1 MTKKINEFVKELPM
15 WAKAIAF
22 VIVGSLSGGVS
33 SNAMYPQ
40 INYQDNIKKMELV
53 IEKQDKDIDSINLE
67 INTLKANNEVIW
79 VKLDDIS
86 DDVKETRSDVKE
98 IANYLRDHK

>member
-1 MTKKINEFVKELPM
+1 MTKKINDYIKELPM

-40 INYQDNIKKMELV
+40 INYQDNIKKIELV
-53 IEKQDKDIDSINLE
+53 IEEQDKNIDSINNE
-67 INTLKANNEVIW
+67 INKLKTNNEVIW
-79 VKLDDIS
+79 VKLDDIG
-86 DDVKETRSDVKE
+86 DDVKETRTDVKE
-98 IANYLRDHK
+98 IATYLRDNK

>member
-1 MTKKINEFVKELPM
+1 MTKKINDFVKELPM

-22 VIVGSLSGGVS
+22 ILAGSLSGGVS
-33 SNAMYPQ
+33 SSALNPPN
-40 INYQDNIKKMELV
+40 NYQENIKKMEMV
-53 IEKQDKDIDSINLE
+53 IEEQSDDIDSINKE
-67 INTLKANNEVIW
+67 INKLKANNTVIW

>member
-1 MTKKINEFVKELPM
+1 MTKKINDFVKDLPM

-22 VIVGSLSGGVS
+22 IVVGSLSGGVS
-33 SNAMYPQ
+33 SNAMNPDN
-40 INYQDNIKKMELV
+40 NYQDNIKKMELV
-53 IEKQDKDIDSINLE
+53 IEKQDKNIDSINLE
-67 INTLKANNEVIW
+67 IYKLKANNEVIW